1 MTIDSL
7 FFKIMKLSPYKFIAF
22 FIVITMTMD
31 VYAGKGPG
39 NGPPAPTGKGAL
51 LPPGP
56 RGLPI
61 DENVFILLSV
71 AIFFGIYIIYKNS
84 LKAKT
89 SI

>member
-1 MTIDSL
+1 
-7 FFKIMKLSPYKFIAF
+7 MKLLLYKIFAF
-22 FIVITMTMD
+22 FIVLTGTMD
-31 VYAGKGPG
+31 VYAGKVPG

-51 LPPGP
+51 LPPTP
-56 RGLPI
+56 LGLPI
-61 DENVFILLSV
+61 DDNVFILLSV